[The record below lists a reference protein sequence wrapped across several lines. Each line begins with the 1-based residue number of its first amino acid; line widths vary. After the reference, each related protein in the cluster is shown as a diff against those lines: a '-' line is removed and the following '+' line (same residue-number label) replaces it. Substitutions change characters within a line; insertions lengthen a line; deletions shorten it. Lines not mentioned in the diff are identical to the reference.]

1 MQVNKIS
8 KQARLFAFYRET
20 DLYVSRLLIKLL
32 TLPRSDRFTL
42 RLWRHLADQTR
53 HASLWSERLELLGT
67 HDLHL
72 DINALCDKRPSP
84 DQLDELA
91 CLLREIAM
99 VEEFLLKSYQTHS
112 ALESLDTGTRD
123 LMVRLIEDEKWHL
136 QSVRAK
142 LKMVDVLHDGMSA
155 DSRSRRF
162 RAVEEE
168 LHDTLGQITSPS
180 NHSPSIGPRRPGE
193 PGIP

>member
-1 MQVNKIS
+1 MNKIS
-8 KQARLFAFYRET
+8 KQEQLFAFYRET

-53 HASLWSERLELLGT
+53 HASLWSEHLELLRT
-67 HDLHL
+67 HNLHL

-84 DQLDELA
+84 DQLDEPG
-91 CLLREIAM
+91 CLLREILM

-112 ALESLDTGTRD
+112 ALESLDTRTQD
-123 LMVRLIEDEKWHL
+123 LIVGLVEDEKWHL

-142 LKMVDVLHDGMSA
+142 LKMVDVLNDGISA

-168 LHDTLGQITSPS
+168 LHDTLEQITSAS
-180 NHSPSIGPRRPGE
+180 KER
-193 PGIP
+193 

>member
-1 MQVNKIS
+1 MNKIS
-8 KQARLFAFYRET
+8 KQERLFAFYRET

-42 RLWRHLADQTR
+42 RLWRHLADQIR
-53 HASLWSERLELLGT
+53 HASLWSEHLELLGT

-72 DINALCDKRPSP
+72 DMNALCDKRPSP
-84 DQLDELA
+84 DQLDEPA
-91 CLLREIAM
+91 CLLQQIVM
-99 VEEFLLKSYQTHS
+99 VEEFLLKSYRTHS

-123 LMVRLIEDEKWHL
+123 LVARLVEDEKRHL

-142 LKMVDVLHDGMSA
+142 LKMVDVPNDEMSA

-162 RAVEEE
+162 QAVEEE
-168 LHDTLGQITSPS
+168 LYDTLGQITS
-180 NHSPSIGPRRPGE
+180 NC
-193 PGIP
+193 

>member
-1 MQVNKIS
+1 MQLNEVS
-8 KQARLFAFYRET
+8 KQERLFAFYRET

-53 HASLWSERLELLGT
+53 HASLWSEHLELLGT

-72 DINALCDKRPSP
+72 DINALCDKRPVP
-84 DQLDELA
+84 DQLDEPA
-91 CLLREIAM
+91 CLLQEIAM
-99 VEEFLLKSYQTHS
+99 VEEFLLKSYQAHS
-112 ALESLDTGTRD
+112 ALVSLDTRTRD
-123 LMVRLIEDEKWHL
+123 LMVRLVEDEKWHL

-142 LKMVDVLHDGMSA
+142 LKIVDVPNDGMSA

-168 LHDTLGQITSPS
+168 LYDTLGQIAPAP
-180 NHSPSIGPRRPGE
+180 NHPPRVGQRGRGE
-193 PGIP
+193 TGIP

>member
-8 KQARLFAFYRET
+8 QKERLFAFYRET

-32 TLPRSDRFTL
+32 TLPRSDRFML

-53 HASLWSERLELLGT
+53 HASLWSEHLELLGT
-67 HDLHL
+67 HNLHL

-84 DQLDELA
+84 DQLHEPA
-91 CLLREIAM
+91 CLLREIVM

-112 ALESLDTGTRD
+112 APESLDTGTRD
-123 LMVRLIEDEKWHL
+123 LIVRLVEDEKWHL

-142 LKMVDVLHDGMSA
+142 LKMVDVPSDGMSA

-168 LHDTLGQITSPS
+168 LYDTLGRTTPAP
-180 NHSPSIGPRRPGE
+180 NHSPRIGPHGPGAT
-193 PGIP
+193 GIL

>member
-1 MQVNKIS
+1 MQENKIS
-8 KQARLFAFYRET
+8 KHARLFAFYRET

-112 ALESLDTGTRD
+112 ALESLDTRTRD
-123 LMVRLIEDEKWHL
+123 LMVRLVEDEKWHL

-142 LKMVDVLHDGMSA
+142 LKMVDVPSDGISA

-168 LHDTLGQITSPS
+168 LYDTLGQIAEAP
-180 NHSPSIGPRRPGE
+180 NHSARVG
-193 PGIP
+193 